1 MASMYSTSCFLIA
14 IFCHLK
20 ELADSGHSLCTAV
33 DVALPVCINIPPTTK
48 QLLEYFEPCFSD
60 FSRFTQLYYRHLQTI
75 RCVKTCH
82 PAAHLGKLR
91 VSSPEV
97 GHPPLEPKAFWS
109 FAVPIHWSIMV
120 NCQVC
125 HQIIPVGTVVLFRK
139 ARRFLLVNPECE
151 EKNDDLR
158 SSVCS

>member
-1 MASMYSTSCFLIA
+1 MS
-14 IFCHLK
+14 LK
-20 ELADSGHSLCTAV
+20 FQQ
-33 DVALPVCINIPPTTK
+33 I
-48 QLLEYFEPCFSD
+48 
-60 FSRFTQLYYRHLQTI
+60 TQLYYRHLQTI

-120 NCQVC
+120 DHGQLPSLSPNNSSYYSCSIQESTSV
-125 HQIIPVGTVVLFRK
+125 PVG
-139 ARRFLLVNPECE
+139 
-151 EKNDDLR
+151 
-158 SSVCS
+158 

>member
-1 MASMYSTSCFLIA
+1 MFLRFQQIYTA
-14 IFCHLK
+14 I
-20 ELADSGHSLCTAV
+20 
-33 DVALPVCINIPPTTK
+33 
-48 QLLEYFEPCFSD
+48 
-60 FSRFTQLYYRHLQTI
+60 LQTSTNKKI
-75 RCVKTCH
+75 IKCVKTCH

-125 HQIIPVGTVVLFRK
+125 HQIIPVTTVVLFRK

-158 SSVCS
+158 SSVCNLMACLRGSDHWRKLPDNSYSPEVAWPRFSDVKNCLGSRDSYPMAIQP